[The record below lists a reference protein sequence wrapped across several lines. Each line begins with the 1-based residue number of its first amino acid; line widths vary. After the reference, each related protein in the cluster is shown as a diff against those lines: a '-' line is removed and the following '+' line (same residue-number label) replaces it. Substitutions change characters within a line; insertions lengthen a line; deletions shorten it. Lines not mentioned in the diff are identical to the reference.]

1 VGARARR
8 SAWGLRQG
16 ILLTLPMK
24 SIFPS
29 CYTGVTV
36 VAIFELG
43 DDLCCELGEIGD
55 DQGELMGH

>member
-1 VGARARR
+1 
-8 SAWGLRQG
+8 
-16 ILLTLPMK
+16 M
-24 SIFPS
+24 
-29 CYTGVTV
+29 V